1 MSTFTVSAGLATYTG
16 FRAVPQVRLSRPASQ
31 PPRGASGLSSF
42 QGLRVLAVRR
52 ADRAAS
58 TSATGRRTML
68 SIARFAFEAGS
79 IRIVAS
85 LAPAGTIRGPA
96 PRPARA
102 RRAAHLSSRPSR
114 VALESRALTSPSPT
128 PPEQKA
134 SAKAAVLPRVGG
146 RSARLNVHAN
156 KRVAKKANVVLTQS
170 VDKLGNAGDLVEVSL
185 GFFRN
190 HLEPMGKA
198 KKATAEILAEVE
210 ASAAAE
216 VAAKNAESAGA
227 KAIATALKTIGKFVV
242 KKTVGEDGKI
252 FGSVTA
258 AEVAD
263 AVEQQTG
270 KALDKKAITVPD
282 ISEVGTY
289 DITVKLHPEVTGEFQ
304 LEVQKA

>member
-1 MSTFTVSAGLATYTG
+1 MSSFTVSAGLATYTG
-16 FRAVPQVRLSRPASQ
+16 FRAVPQVRLS
-31 PPRGASGLSSF
+31 PPRVSAAARCNWPLIFSGF
-42 QGLRVLAVRR
+42 EGFG
-52 ADRAAS
+52 
-58 TSATGRRTML
+58 SATRRSGRLDVGDEASRDALDRRIRVRGWFDPRRRFAGARGDDPRSRASSRPRSARGAPLVT
-68 SIARFAFEAGS
+68 SIAR
-79 IRIVAS
+79 
-85 LAPAGTIRGPA
+85 
-96 PRPARA
+96 RA
-102 RRAAHLSSRPSR
+102 RVPRAD
-114 VALESRALTSPSPT
+114 SPHPT

-146 RSARLNVHAN
+146 RSARLNVQAN
-156 KRVAKKANVVLTQS
+156 KRVSKKANVVLTES

-210 ASAAAE
+210 ANAAAE

-289 DITVKLHPEVTGEFQ
+289 DVTVKLHPEVTGEFK